1 MTAQR
6 NIDGRDHDYVWEL
19 LPWYVNEGLS
29 PQELNE
35 VETHLKDCSTCQQEV
50 ARCRELSESVKTS
63 QKEVWTPS
71 PAHFANIL
79 ANVTALENRRIKS
92 PDASGWFAKWFPW
105 LGDTPRPAR
114 FTLAFQSALVM
125 VLATTLLVR
134 AFVPTEHYQTLS
146 NPAEP
151 AATRAQ
157 QVRLVFAEDI
167 TEKELRGLLL
177 EIPARFIAGP
187 TALGVYTVAVDA
199 STSNARPIQHAL
211 AQLRAHPKVR
221 LAEMAGVT
229 SE

>member
-6 NIDGRDHDYVWEL
+6 NTDGQDHDYVWEL

-35 VETHLKDCSTCQQEV
+35 VETHLKDCSTCQHEV
-50 ARCRELSESVKTS
+50 VRCRDLSQSVKTD

-71 PAHFANIL
+71 TAHFANIL
-79 ANVTALENRRIKS
+79 TNVTAYENRRMKS
-92 PDASGWFAKWFPW
+92 QNASGWLAKWFPW

-114 FTLAFQSALVM
+114 FTLAFQGALV
-125 VLATTLLVR
+125 VALATTLLVR
-134 AFVPTEHYQTLS
+134 AFVPTEGYQTLS

-151 AATRAQ
+151 TATQAQ
-157 QVRLVFAEDI
+157 QLRLVFAEDI

-187 TALGVYTVAVDA
+187 TALGVYTIALEPSA
-199 STSNARPIQHAL
+199 SNARRVQRAL

-221 LAEMAGVT
+221 LAEMANVT
-229 SE
+229 IE

>member
-1 MTAQR
+1 MTTQS
-6 NIDGRDHDYVWEL
+6 NIETRDHDYVWEL
-19 LPWYVNEGLS
+19 LPWYVNESLS
-29 PQELNE
+29 PDETHE
-35 VETHLKDCSTCQQEV
+35 VEAHMENCPVCQSEV
-50 ARCRELSESVKTS
+50 ARCKDLSLSVKANP
-63 QKEVWTPS
+63 QKTRTPS
-71 PAHFANIL
+71 APHFAKVL
-79 ANVTALENRRIKS
+79 ANVDAYENRQMKS
-92 PDASGWFAKWFPW
+92 QGSPGWFAKWLPW
-105 LGDTPRPAR
+105 LGATPRPAR
-114 FTLAFQSALVM
+114 FTLAFQGALV
-125 VLATTLLVR
+125 VALATTLLVR
-134 AFVPTEHYQTLS
+134 SFVPTQGYQTLS

-151 AATRAQ
+151 SVTRAQ